1 MKGSCRYDSRVAP
14 VNVFLIAPQFRCLP
28 IKAGKG
34 GKRLPLVLCD
44 TMGLESQPDTGLAVE
59 DLYNIYKGRIADRYQ
74 VQGCWGV
81 VGDILVYLN
90 APERTSTLRSL
101 FHVS

>member
-1 MKGSCRYDSRVAP
+1 MTKRDCRYDWRVAP
-14 VNVFLIAPQFRCLP
+14 FNVFLIAPQFRCLP

-44 TMGLESQPDTGLAVE
+44 TMGLESQPNAGLDVD

-74 VQGCWGV
+74 VHYRDHNNFPATTARYISAFNFG
-81 VGDILVYLN
+81 
-90 APERTSTLRSL
+90 T
-101 FHVS
+101 

>member
-1 MKGSCRYDSRVAP
+1 MKGSCGYDSRVAP

-28 IKAGKG
+28 IRAGRG

-44 TMGLESQPDTGLAVE
+44 TMGLESHPDAGLALE

-74 VQGCWGV
+74 VHYR
-81 VGDILVYLN
+81 DHKSFPATTARYIIAYDFEN
-90 APERTSTLRSL
+90 
-101 FHVS
+101 

>member
-1 MKGSCRYDSRVAP
+1 MKGSCGYDSRVAP
-14 VNVFLIAPQFRCLP
+14 ANVFLIAPQFRCLP

-44 TMGLESQPDTGLAVE
+44 TMGLESQADAGLAVE

-81 VGDILVYLN
+81 VATFSDHTW
-90 APERTSTLRSL
+90 AHWRT
-101 FHVS
+101 